1 MTCSAGLAVVVVVVG
16 LAVVTVGFG
25 AAGRGAAGA
34 APVVGLTAAGAV
46 VSTAAGAVVS
56 GGTGVVLLTAPL
68 LVAGFWASGVEPEPH
83 AAPANVRA
91 SRPAT
96 TPVRNGR
103 FMVPPPD
110 RNL

>member
-34 APVVGLTAAGAV
+34 AAAGVTAAGAV
-46 VSTAAGAVVS
+46 VSTGAGAVVS
-56 GGTGVVLLTAPL
+56 GGAGAVLLTAPS

-83 AAPANVRA
+83 AAPASVRA

-96 TPVRNGR
+96 RPVRNGR

-110 RNL
+110 RA